1 MIHNVTGQKGIR
13 RSSTSALWSGIRRV
27 VVVALFVC
35 VSSLSCLLR
44 FNSNSWPVPPHTT
57 TNRMMQRLLLSL
69 CNLWRRQR
77 LWLYYH
83 RSAQD
88 RTGFTNTHK
97 CDDYNNLRNNNSIKV
112 IQTKGV
118 RIREKER
125 RTTGREW
132 WQWTVRYCDW
142 IDIIRNILLPTQS
155 NTIKCRV
162 LIRIISFLQIISSWV
177 VVVR

>member
-1 MIHNVTGQKGIR
+1 M
-13 RSSTSALWSGIRRV
+13 
-27 VVVALFVC
+27 
-35 VSSLSCLLR
+35 
-44 FNSNSWPVPPHTT
+44 PPHTT

-118 RIREKER
+118 RNTDKREREEDDR
-125 RTTGREW
+125 EEMVTVNGALLRLNWYYPEYPTTYTK
-132 WQWTVRYCDW
+132 QYNQVSSAYQNNIVFTNNFIVSCCCT
-142 IDIIRNILLPTQS
+142 IIIRVRVETVAMHAISLLWS
-155 NTIKCRV
+155 ESKV
-162 LIRIISFLQIISSWV
+162 
-177 VVVR
+177 